1 MKNRKR
7 IWKFI
12 GGAIGLTTIACIIPA
27 CVVSCGSSS
36 STNDSNTTNS
46 SSSIV
51 KQKEQLTKDEA
62 ISNADLKPTFVKY
75 EQAWNDYIKNGDNY
89 ANLVKKDLT
98 YFCNNALTYFNN
110 FCNAYNNLTNAPSIL
125 AGSFPVSD
133 NWTGSFP
140 MNNNWISTIANYN
153 ITDNGE
159 QDSIQDDLFIQ
170 LSSFSYSNLT
180 INKTNHTF
188 DVTFNYQTQ
197 QQDSQDYVTNNSISG
212 SLIYTNAMI
221 EPTLL
226 ASFNDLFSAN
236 KINVFG
242 GWYISTYSNVT
253 PNSSQ
258 QQSFTS
264 SNANNQKL
272 TNAIYVNPSQTA
284 LSGVMFPWAN
294 ANLSGTF
301 NQDGN
306 SAAVTSQIISGTSWS
321 KYLND
326 YFEIAGFDIAIN
338 DGKLTTYQNVE
349 NSVYSNRSDY
359 SAILTMSVNA
369 TINNSNAIII
379 NKKY

>member
-1 MKNRKR
+1 MKKSK
-7 IWKFI
+7 IWKII
-12 GGAIGLTTIACIIPA
+12 GGTVGILALATIIPSA
-27 CVVSCGSSS
+27 IVSCGSATNSASTNQSS
-36 STNDSNTTNS
+36 SSNNDSNTTNS
-46 SSSIV
+46 TSSIV
-51 KQKEQLTKDEA
+51 KQNEQLTKDEA
-62 ISNADLKPTFVKY
+62 ISNADLKPAFINY
-75 EQAWNDYIKNGDNY
+75 EQAWNDYIKNDDNY
-89 ANLVKKDLT
+89 ANLVKTDLT

-110 FCNAYNNLTNAPSIL
+110 FCNAYNNLTNAPNIL
-125 AGSFPVSD
+125 AD
-133 NWTGSFP
+133 SFP
-140 MNNNWISTIANYN
+140 MSNNWISTIANYD

-159 QDSIQDDLFIQ
+159 QDSSQDDLFTQ

-188 DVTFNYQTQ
+188 DVTFNYQIQ
-197 QQDSQDYVTNNSISG
+197 QQDSQDYITNNSISG
-212 SLIYTNAMI
+212 SLIYTNATI

-272 TNAIYVNPSQTA
+272 TNGIYVNPSQTA

-294 ANLSGTF
+294 ANQSGTL
-301 NQDGN
+301 NQSGN
-306 SAAVTSQIISGTSWS
+306 SAAVTSQIISGTSWN

-338 DGKLTTYQNVE
+338 DGKLITYQNIE

-359 SAILTMSVNA
+359 SAILTMNVNA
-369 TINNSNAIII
+369 SINNSSAIII